1 MRTLPDPYV
10 LAFLLADGL
19 VVLLLY
25 NRLLAALRGSW
36 ACCGHGVTALHEMLG
51 NVYVVDSVRLM
62 FLLLVPFYA
71 LTLVV
76 TGVST
81 VGFFITM
88 AALAALCLFRKLVC
102 VLLGWLASRPGEVRS
117 LERLGYAVCVLA
129 ILLSLPA
136 AVVVWLVPE
145 TPRIF
150 LWGWLLLIAVLAMA
164 VYAIKG
170 FSLFFSSGF
179 SRFFWVLY
187 LCALEILPICVVVS
201 LLMHGN

>member
-25 NRLLAALRGSW
+25 NRLLAAVRGSFT
-36 ACCGHGVTALHEMLG
+36 CCSHGVTALLEMLG
-51 NVYVVDSVRLM
+51 NAYVIDSVRLM
-62 FLLLVPFYA
+62 FLLLTPFYA

-81 VGFFITM
+81 VGFFFTL
-88 AALAALCLFRKLVC
+88 ASLAAFFLFRKLVC
-102 VLLGWLASRPGEVRS
+102 TLLGWLGSRPGEVRS

-136 AVVVWLVPE
+136 AVVVWLVPA

-150 LWGWLLLIAVLAMA
+150 LWGWLILIAVLALG

-201 LLMHGN
+201 FLMHGN